1 MQYDDK
7 TIKILLKNARYK
19 GEYFLNIVSIF
30 LTLLISYLLIY
41 ACYNLRANPLI
52 ADAVSDYI
60 GISHEFIE
68 YLSVFN
74 SFAIIILF
82 LSIIVA
88 ICFYNTSYRIKAGFR
103 NFSIDVMPDKQ
114 SFYLYERYC
123 NLLGINMPTLF
134 LNSNVYD
141 SSIFGVKIRGTK
153 AIGISTKAYLDII
166 RRNDYHAFNYQVTST
181 LGSIYLGH
189 YDLWFQLLT
198 FWARLIPFYKKMYSR
213 ALSYSTDRVAQI
225 LMGTNPLIIAI
236 ARETSGMDIFT
247 DEMAEELLNPK
258 DFNMTRFEKSVA
270 FLYDWISEY
279 PLAYFRLSKILE
291 NDDKDKEL
299 INNELSKNN

>member
-7 TIKILLKNARYK
+7 TIKILLKSARYK
-19 GEYFLNIVSIF
+19 GEYFLNILSIL
-30 LTLLISYLLIY
+30 LTLVINYLLIY
-41 ACYNLRANPLI
+41 ASYNLRTNPLI
-52 ADAVSDYI
+52 ADAISDYT
-60 GISHEFIE
+60 GISHDFIE
-68 YLSVFN
+68 YLSIFN

-88 ICFYNTSYRIKAGFR
+88 ICFYNTSYRLKAGFK
-103 NFSIDVMPDKQ
+103 NFSIDVMPNKE
-114 SFYLYERYC
+114 SYYLYKKYC
-123 NLLGINMPTLF
+123 NLLGIKMPTLF

-153 AIGISTKAYLDII
+153 AIGISTKAYQDII
-166 RRNDYHAFNYQVTST
+166 RRNDYHAFNYQVTTT

-198 FWARLIPFYKKMYSR
+198 FWARIIPLYNKMYSR

-225 LMGTNPLIIAI
+225 FMGTSPLIISI
-236 ARETSGMDIFT
+236 ARETSGMDFFS
-247 DEMAEELLNPK
+247 DEMIDELLNPE
-258 DFNMTRFEKSVA
+258 DFKMTRFEKTVA

-279 PLAYFRLSKILE
+279 PLAYFRLEKILD
-291 NDDKDKEL
+291 NDEKDKEF
-299 INNELSKNN
+299 INKELSKK